1 MRLCVF
7 ITQRLEKFR
16 AVGILLTFLSQATE
30 LDLWNP
36 DSCIVISSKNPNSG
50 DIEYTCK
57 RLGIPVLCIN
67 AHAFEGMEDYKG
79 HCLELLFESDTV
91 LYQTGTKDVF
101 MQTNAKAL
109 QKAVIELDFSSPD
122 FKFTS
127 DDLATLFRAV
137 QASL

>member
-1 MRLCVF
+1 MKLCVF
-7 ITQRLEKFR
+7 TTQKLDKFR

-30 LDLWNP
+30 LNLW
-36 DSCIVISSKNPNSG
+36 DSDSSIILSSKNPNRA
-50 DIEYTCK
+50 DIEYTCQ
-57 RLGIPVLCIN
+57 RLGISVICIN
-67 AHAFEGMEDYKG
+67 AHAFEGIEDYKG
-79 HCLELLFESDTV
+79 HCLELLLECDTV

-109 QKAVIELDFSSPD
+109 QKAVIELDFSSQD

-127 DDLATLFRAV
+127 DDLAALFRAV

>member
-1 MRLCVF
+1 
-7 ITQRLEKFR
+7 
-16 AVGILLTFLSQATE
+16 
-30 LDLWNP
+30 
-36 DSCIVISSKNPNSG
+36 
-50 DIEYTCK
+50 
-57 RLGIPVLCIN
+57 
-67 AHAFEGMEDYKG
+67 
-79 HCLELLFESDTV
+79 
-91 LYQTGTKDVF
+91 